1 MRPGAVISFHI
12 RGPRE
17 PGSLFFQPPH
27 PIFPTPLFFQPLRPI
42 FPTPVE
48 NLFFQP
54 PRPYFSNPPA
64 FFFNPLTNFFNPR
77 TNFFNPLTYFFNPLT
92 YFFNS
97 ASPREAF
104 TCRHL
109 IVRLGRVWVDAAVR
123 LWTCYLAGFLLRLGS
138 FPVPRLL

>member
-1 MRPGAVISFHI
+1 MLLASQEG
-12 RGPRE
+12 
-17 PGSLFFQPPH
+17 L
-27 PIFPTPLFFQPLRPI
+27 PIFS
-42 FPTPVE
+42 TPVE

-54 PRPYFSNPPA
+54 PRPYFSDPPA
-64 FFFNPLTNFFNPR
+64 F
-77 TNFFNPLTYFFNPLT
+77 FFNPLT

-123 LWTCYLAGFLLRLGS
+123 LWTCYLAGFLFRLGS
-138 FPVPRLL
+138 FPVTRLL